1 MLFLIEEINV
11 KHNINIENR
20 KKAVISGVKE
30 VVEFS
35 SDAIDTVTAMGNLS
49 IRGND
54 LKICGFNATVGEL
67 EISGLI
73 VALVYT
79 TDTKKSSLIS
89 RIFK

>member
-1 MLFLIEEINV
+1 MTDELSI

-20 KKAVISGVKE
+20 KKAVISGVTD
-30 VVEFS
+30 VIEFS
-35 SDAIDTVTAMGNLS
+35 ADAIDVITRMGNLS

-54 LKICGFNATVGEL
+54 LKIGGFNADVGEL

-73 VALVYT
+73 VAFVYT
-79 TDTKKSSLIS
+79 TDTKKSSLFS

>member
-1 MLFLIEEINV
+1 MTDELSI

-20 KKAVISGVKE
+20 KKAIISGVKD
-30 VVEFS
+30 VLEFS
-35 SDAIDTVTAMGNLS
+35 PDAIDVVTCMGNLS

-54 LKICGFNATVGEL
+54 LKIGGFSADVGEL
-67 EISGLI
+67 EISGLM
-73 VALVYT
+73 VAFVYT

>member
-1 MLFLIEEINV
+1 MAQDSSL
-11 KHNINIENR
+11 KHNIVIENR
-20 KKAVISGVKE
+20 KKAVIDGALD

-35 SDAIDTVTAMGNLS
+35 SEAIDVVTSMGNLS

-54 LKICGFNATVGEL
+54 LKIGGFNAVSGEL

-73 VALVYT
+73 VAFVYT
-79 TDTKKSSLIS
+79 TDTKKSSFIS

>member
-1 MLFLIEEINV
+1 MIEDLSY

-20 KKAVISGVKE
+20 KNAIISGVKD

-35 SDAIDTVTAMGNLS
+35 SEAIDVVTCMGDLS

-54 LKICGFNATVGEL
+54 LKIGGFNAGVGEL

-79 TDTKKSSLIS
+79 TDTKKSSLLS